1 MRIIIERASA
11 STCMFEDSFVT
22 VSVICNWDIKRSPF
36 KKVAGN
42 LYYGDLIFHLTK
54 SFFNLKMISDKR
66 EQEQRTAGAGDHYR
80 IPQPPEA
87 EYVDRGKSSVQKVLA
102 LSL

>member
-11 STCMFEDSFVT
+11 STCMFGDSFVT

-54 SFFNLKMISDKR
+54 SFFNLKMISDK
-66 EQEQRTAGAGDHYR
+66 EN
-80 IPQPPEA
+80 
-87 EYVDRGKSSVQKVLA
+87 KSSVQEQKTTTESPSPQKLNMSIEAKVLSKI
-102 LSL
+102 LNI

>member
-22 VSVICNWDIKRSPF
+22 VSVICYLDVKRSPF

-42 LYYGDLIFHLTK
+42 LYFGDLIFHLITK
-54 SFFNLKMISDKR
+54 SFFNLKMISDK
-66 EQEQRTAGAGDHYR
+66 EN
-80 IPQPPEA
+80 
-87 EYVDRGKSSVQKVLA
+87 KSSVQQEQETTTESPSPQKLNMSIEAKVL
-102 LSL
+102 SKKF

>member
-22 VSVICNWDIKRSPF
+22 VSAICNWDIKRSPF

-54 SFFNLKMISDKR
+54 SFFNLKMISDK
-66 EQEQRTAGAGDHYR
+66 EN
-80 IPQPPEA
+80 
-87 EYVDRGKSSVQKVLA
+87 KSSVQQEQETSTESPSPQKLNMSIEVKVLSKN
-102 LSL
+102 LKL